1 MSFDWLPAYSEIVG
15 LAVALVQR
23 QRLRFCVAEHMVRC
37 YASQPVLSNQ
47 DVDVCNQVQEK
58 VTALSAVVL
67 ACRDQGRGEKLK
79 RLLEEQAETSGNSK
93 LSAEV
98 MLLDVSSLQ
107 SVRSFAQAW
116 NQRPLHGLINNAGIF
131 DVGSSMSASSLHHQP
146 ACFRC
151 HLQSKTNRM
160 SI

>member
-1 MSFDWLPAYSEIVG
+1 M
-15 LAVALVQR
+15 
-23 QRLRFCVAEHMVRC
+23 
-37 YASQPVLSNQ
+37 
-47 DVDVCNQVQEK
+47 
-58 VTALSAVVL
+58 TALSAVVL

-79 RLLEEQAETSGNSK
+79 CLLEEQAKTSGNNK

-131 DVGSSMSASSLHHQP
+131 DVGSSMHASSLYHQS
-146 ACFRC
+146 ACSRC
-151 HLQSKTNRM
+151 PIANLDKPNAKLTHSSAFALLPRQKMLMHADCSKFGLQVMAMPRARM
-160 SI
+160 GSSFTWPPTTLAPFC

>member
-1 MSFDWLPAYSEIVG
+1 MLQCATIFRE
-15 LAVALVQR
+15 Q
-23 QRLRFCVAEHMVRC
+23 
-37 YASQPVLSNQ
+37 
-47 DVDVCNQVQEK
+47 

-79 RLLEEQAETSGNSK
+79 CLLEEQAETSGNNK

-131 DVGSSMSASSLHHQP
+131 DVGSSMTVSSLHRQS
-146 ACFRC
+146 ACF
-151 HLQSKTNRM
+151 QVPIAKQTQ
-160 SI
+160 

>member
-1 MSFDWLPAYSEIVG
+1 MI
-15 LAVALVQR
+15 AL
-23 QRLRFCVAEHMVRC
+23 F
-37 YASQPVLSNQ
+37 
-47 DVDVCNQVQEK
+47 
-58 VTALSAVVL
+58 AVVL

-79 RLLEEQAETSGNSK
+79 CLLEEQAETSGNNK

-131 DVGSSMSASSLHHQP
+131 DVGSSMTASSLHDQHVS
-146 ACFRC
+146 RC
-151 HLQSKTNRM
+151 RLQNKPNAKLTSCSAFALLPRQEVSM
-160 SI
+160 HADCS